1 MAWSSANESLEEFIQ
16 VLARYHQAYMSDTNS
31 TVRVIPQS
39 RERRFTSTVSSTS
52 SLKRPPKLTRFAA
65 NYGDSDEDSSNDDET
80 TSSDD
85 SQSTG
90 AISGEEGT
98 LPPYRKNRMLNQL
111 QRRFYGN
118 DNSPDRTSGKEKVNS
133 RLVTLNEALPG
144 YSTGL
149 MPAVYQT
156 TDTSDTFHK
165 EGKCSSCSARLKEA
179 PKPASAREVSNAVN
193 AIFDYVTNN
202 SNVDDRKLG
211 SLLTSEKSKWV
222 KSVLQAVVPIPT
234 LVDKI
239 REAIGH
245 G

>member
-1 MAWSSANESLEEFIQ
+1 MAWSRDDESLEESIQ
-16 VLARYHQAYMSDTNS
+16 ELVGYHQVYLNVRCKFHCEADTL
-31 TVRVIPQS
+31 VC
-39 RERRFTSTVSSTS
+39 RETHFNSTVSSS
-52 SLKRPPKLTRFAA
+52 SILQRPLKL
-65 NYGDSDEDSSNDDET
+65 NSSNDDET

-85 SQSTG
+85 SESTG
-90 AISGEEGT
+90 AASGEEGT
-98 LPPYRKNRMLNQL
+98 LPPCRKNRMLNHL

-118 DNSPDRTSGKEKVNS
+118 GDNPGQTSGGDK
-133 RLVTLNEALPG
+133 VTLNEALPG

-165 EGKCSSCSARLKEA
+165 EGRRTFCSAKLNEVSTPANAKEA
-179 PKPASAREVSNAVN
+179 SSAVEAVS
-193 AIFDYVTNN
+193 DYVTNN

>member
-65 NYGDSDEDSSNDDET
+65 NYGDSDEDSSNDDEVHSNCHCNLANQLQT

-118 DNSPDRTSGKEKVNS
+118 DNSPDRTSGKEKV
-133 RLVTLNEALPG
+133 TLNEALPG

-165 EGKCSSCSARLKEA
+165 E
-179 PKPASAREVSNAVN
+179 
-193 AIFDYVTNN
+193 VTNN

>member
-1 MAWSSANESLEEFIQ
+1 MAWSSDNESLEEFIRE
-16 VLARYHQAYMSDTNS
+16 LARHRQAYMSDTNC

-52 SLKRPPKLTRFAA
+52 SSKRPRKLTRFAA
-65 NYGDSDEDSSNDDET
+65 NYGDSDDENSSSDET

-90 AISGEEGT
+90 AITGEKGT
-98 LPPYRKNRMLNQL
+98 LPPYRKNRMLNRL

-118 DNSPDRTSGKEKVNS
+118 NTSDRTSGKDK
-133 RLVTLNEALPG
+133 VTLNEALPG
-144 YSTGL
+144 FSTGP
-149 MPAVYQT
+149 MPAIYQT
-156 TDTSDTFHK
+156 TDSSDTFHE
-165 EGKCSSCSARLKEA
+165 EGVCSSCSARLKEA
-179 PKPASAREVSNAVN
+179 SKPASAREVSNAVN

-202 SNVDDRKLG
+202 SKVDDRKLV

-222 KSVLQAVVPIPT
+222 KSVFQAVVPIAT